1 MMLAP
6 ETLDVQASWKAD
18 IFPSRE
24 SNTKFSIPSR
34 HERIWACRR
43 SVTTQAP
50 RLRRFVPKATRS
62 RAYLSRSAN
71 ARDCDM
77 PDKTGHL
84 PQAADSFLSRRDTI
98 DRGGSSQSTT
108 STDAH
113 ACSSA
118 RIKAAW
124 LPRTSLSL
132 LNRQRYLTE
141 GGSLRIDAIENAMSG
156 HNRLSQEKWAWAN

>member
-50 RLRRFVPKATRS
+50 RLRRLIPKARRS

-71 ARDCDM
+71 ASGCDM
-77 PDKTGHL
+77 PDRTGHL
-84 PQAADSFLSRRDTI
+84 FQAADNFLSRRDAI
-98 DRGGSSQSTT
+98 DPGGSSQSTT
-108 STDAH
+108 STDAL
-113 ACSSA
+113 ACSRA
-118 RIKAAW
+118 RIKSAW
-124 LPRTSLSL
+124 LARTSLSVL
-132 LNRQRYLTE
+132 SRQRYLTE
-141 GGSLRIDAIENAMSG
+141 GGSLRIDRIENAMSG
-156 HNRLSQEKWAWAN
+156 HSKLLHEKWIRAN